1 VRRSVRIRALS
12 AVVVATLAWVSPGPA
27 YAQPTSKNT
36 GYSPYEKET
45 IARALAATHLA
56 LDAAPEGKIVERI
69 DTVRLEVFEDRDPI
83 PEQLLGLPAR
93 RLVNDLHA
101 TSRDFVVRRESLLK
115 VGDPYVQVLADET
128 ARNMRARMPVQV
140 SVVIVVPVRGS
151 APDRVGLLIIT
162 KDIWSLRL
170 SFDVAVTP
178 GGVENLLIVPQ
189 ETNLFGLHHT
199 AQTRF
204 QYQPETYTFGLGYKV
219 PRFGSSWIGAS
230 TGASL
235 TLNRRSG
242 EAEGS
247 AASISVGQSL
257 YSTRTDWAWGADASY
272 AVGVARR
279 YINAQLAAFDSPRT
293 PGVRDNIPN
302 SYQSRSGSASV
313 GLTRSFGWG
322 FKNNFSL
329 TMNASSASYETPGLE
344 RYDPAAVADYRRLVV
359 PLGET
364 RVYPALSWAT
374 FSNDYL
380 RTIDIATLALQ
391 EDYRLGHTVTASVYP
406 VSRALGSSR
415 DFLGLSASAGYSVA
429 MGDGLVSA
437 SASTFAEQKSE
448 LTDASVSAGLSV
460 VTPRTGLGRLVMN
473 ASFINRYRNYL
484 NAHTL
489 TGGDDRLRGYPSNY
503 FIGKDAVF
511 YNLEFRSTSVEILKF
526 ALGGV
531 AFFDAGDAAQA
542 FDLLRAKQSVGVG
555 ARVLFPQANRFV
567 FRADLA
573 FPLAL
578 GPFPET
584 GIPTKVDPVGFYFS
598 FGQAFGP

>member
-1 VRRSVRIRALS
+1 
-12 AVVVATLAWVSPGPA
+12 
-27 YAQPTSKNT
+27 
-36 GYSPYEKET
+36 
-45 IARALAATHLA
+45 
-56 LDAAPEGKIVERI
+56 
-69 DTVRLEVFEDRDPI
+69 
-83 PEQLLGLPAR
+83 
-93 RLVNDLHA
+93 
-101 TSRDFVVRRESLLK
+101 
-115 VGDPYVQVLADET
+115 
-128 ARNMRARMPVQV
+128 
-140 SVVIVVPVRGS
+140 
-151 APDRVGLLIIT
+151 
-162 KDIWSLRL
+162 
-170 SFDVAVTP
+170 
-178 GGVENLLIVPQ
+178 
-189 ETNLFGLHHT
+189 
-199 AQTRF
+199 
-204 QYQPETYTFGLGYKV
+204 
-219 PRFGSSWIGAS
+219 
-230 TGASL
+230 
-235 TLNRRSG
+235 
-242 EAEGS
+242 
-247 AASISVGQSL
+247 
-257 YSTRTDWAWGADASY
+257 
-272 AVGVARR
+272 
-279 YINAQLAAFDSPRT
+279 
-293 PGVRDNIPN
+293 
-302 SYQSRSGSASV
+302 
-313 GLTRSFGWG
+313 
-322 FKNNFSL
+322 
-329 TMNASSASYETPGLE
+329 
-344 RYDPAAVADYRRLVV
+344 
-359 PLGET
+359 
-364 RVYPALSWAT
+364 
-374 FSNDYL
+374 
-380 RTIDIATLALQ
+380 
-391 EDYRLGHTVTASVYP
+391 VTASVYP